1 VPRLLFLPR
10 FKIETFSVDG
20 PAAMKYHQS
29 GERGVIAGRS
39 PSMPPFPSL
48 VPNNTSIQNVN
59 TVNTVYHDEKQCIY
73 DQTKDNCKFSDY
85 APQNS

>member
-1 VPRLLFLPR
+1 
-10 FKIETFSVDG
+10 
-20 PAAMKYHQS
+20 
-29 GERGVIAGRS
+29 
-39 PSMPPFPSL
+39 MPPFPSL